1 MDSTAFT
8 ELSTLASPLDHV
20 FRHVPKAHEKALR
33 QAVYN
38 IIAAATFGGIC
49 FAAYYVLVVLE
60 PFIMPM
66 FWAVMTGFVIHPYK
80 TQFAD
85 ILRSQLQW
93 YINRIRQCLF
103 CFILIKLSIGSFIQQ
118 TFLFLGWE
126 TPRHQHR

>member
-1 MDSTAFT
+1 MERCFISLLYHSGYANKMDSTAFT

-80 TQFAD
+80 TQCAD

-93 YINRIRQCLF
+93 
-103 CFILIKLSIGSFIQQ
+103 
-118 TFLFLGWE
+118 
-126 TPRHQHR
+126 

>member
-38 IIAAATFGGIC
+38 VIAAAAFGGIC
-49 FAAYYVLVVLE
+49 CGAYYVLVVLE
-60 PFIMPM
+60 PFLMPI

-80 TQFAD
+80 TQLAAV
-85 ILRSQLQW
+85 LRSQLK
-93 YINRIRQCLF
+93 R
-103 CFILIKLSIGSFIQQ
+103 
-118 TFLFLGWE
+118 
-126 TPRHQHR
+126 

>member
-80 TQFAD
+80 TQCAD
-85 ILRSQLQW
+85 ILRSQPQ
-93 YINRIRQCLF
+93 R
-103 CFILIKLSIGSFIQQ
+103 
-118 TFLFLGWE
+118 
-126 TPRHQHR
+126 